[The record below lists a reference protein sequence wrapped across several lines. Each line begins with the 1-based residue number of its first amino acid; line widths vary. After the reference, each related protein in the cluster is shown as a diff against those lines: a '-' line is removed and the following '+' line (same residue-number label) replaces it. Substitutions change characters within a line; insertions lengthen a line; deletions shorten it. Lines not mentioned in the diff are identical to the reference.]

1 MVLRRR
7 GFTLIDAVVAIVI
20 LGVATP
26 PMLVALAGAHRDRV
40 LPAMAS
46 QARWLAMEK
55 LEDILADRSSPTRG
69 WDYVDAANYPDEPS
83 APGMPG
89 YSRAVTITETGADLQ
104 SPGTGY
110 KTIEVAVG
118 WMGADSQPHE
128 LTLATVV
135 TEMPE

>member
-1 MVLRRR
+1 MRRR
-7 GFTLIDAVVAIVI
+7 GFTIIDAIVAVVI

-26 PMLVALAGAHRDRV
+26 AMLAALASAHRDRV

-69 WDYVDAANYPDEPS
+69 WDYVDGANYPDEPT

-89 YSRAVTITETGADLQ
+89 YSRGVTITETGADLQ
-104 SPGTGY
+104 SAGTGY

-118 WMGADSQPHE
+118 WTGADSQPHE
-128 LTLATVV
+128 FTLATVV
-135 TEMPE
+135 TELPE